1 MVTDMTHITVDEY
14 ETGERLD
21 AFLAQK
27 LEGFSRTHFQKLI
40 KAGRVVLNGEKPK
53 AHTIVKTGD
62 EIEVGEMPDVKEE
75 AVIELPP
82 LTVVDEAKDFLVIEK
97 PAGIL
102 VHPAPNQKNGTL
114 VDMILAYDPSIKGVG
129 EDPIRPG
136 IVHRLDR
143 DASGL
148 MIVARTQKGF
158 DHLKSLFKARKVE
171 KTYTAL
177 VHGKVSKDHDVIT
190 TPLGRSKDRGRMVA
204 RTQPMEGDKPAET
217 AYDVVMRFPQG
228 TLVEARPKTG
238 RMHQIRVHLKSIGHP
253 LAGDTLY
260 VPGKLR
266 TGSLRPPR
274 MFLHAAGLAFEDL
287 EGARR
292 EYESELPEDLKT
304 FLDALKAKHKK

>member
-1 MVTDMTHITVDEY
+1 MTHIIVDAY

-27 LEGFSRTHFQKLI
+27 REGVSRSHFQKLI
-40 KAGRVVLNGEKPK
+40 KAGKVTVNGKVPK
-53 AHTIVKTGD
+53 AHSVVKAGD
-62 EIEVGEMPDVKEE
+62 VIEVGELPDAKEE
-75 AVIELPP
+75 AVTELPP
-82 LTVVDEAKDFLVIEK
+82 LSVVDEREDFLVIEK

-102 VHPAPNQKNGTL
+102 VHPAPNQRTGTL
-114 VDMILAYDPSIKGVG
+114 VDMLLAHDPSIEGVG

-148 MIVARTQKGF
+148 MVVARTQKGF
-158 DHLKSLFKARKVE
+158 DHLKRLFKDRKVE
-171 KTYTAL
+171 KTYLAL
-177 VHGKVSKDHDVIT
+177 VHGKMPKDHGTVT

-217 AYDVVMRFPQG
+217 TYDVVMRFPQG

-274 MFLHAAGLAFEDL
+274 MFLHASGLAFDDL
-287 EGARR
+287 AGARR
-292 EYESELPEDLKT
+292 EYRSELPEDLKT